1 MTKEEFMP
9 EPKFKVGE
17 KVYFYDYAWEKKI
30 IKDEI
35 VKIECDEYSF
45 WYRLKNHNF
54 LSLGKNL
61 FKTFEE
67 CKADCISRYEAMI
80 LNLQIAS
87 KYQSIMMI
95 LETHKKMLEKIKGQ
109 EEVK

>member
-1 MTKEEFMP
+1 MNVKAMTK
-9 EPKFKVGE
+9 PKFKVGDT
-17 KVYFYDYAWEKKI
+17 VYYYDCFLEDVIK
-30 IKDEI
+30 KDE
-35 VKIECDEYSF
+35 VERIEYVDDTF
-45 WYRLKNHNF
+45 WYHLKNQQFCHRE
-54 LSLGKNL
+54 KEL

-109 EEVK
+109 VEAL

>member
-1 MTKEEFMP
+1 MNVKAMTK
-9 EPKFKVGE
+9 PKFKVGDT
-17 KVYFYDYAWEKKI
+17 VYYYDCFLEDVIK
-30 IKDEI
+30 KDE
-35 VKIECDEYSF
+35 VERIEYVDDTF
-45 WYRLKNHNF
+45 WYHLKNQQFCHR
-54 LSLGKNL
+54 KKEL

-109 EEVK
+109 VEAL